1 MKKIIS
7 ALAFVTLLTFS
18 FHASAAPWTAALQAA
33 VNSGNTSQINS
44 IAAAN
49 PGDQGAIA
57 LFLLQQAQAKLPTD
71 VALAAKIF
79 QAASP
84 FVSQI
89 SGTDATTAA
98 NILQDIVNT
107 TKESNFQQA
116 NCQGALTILGAAI
129 NMSSLPNIVA
139 ANPNLHNIT
148 LAAANDSIHS
158 NPQCDTKE
166 LEDQV
171 SLVQQPFAP
180 PTNNGPK
187 VISQSQEDDP
197 RKPPTTG
204 EQGGNNPSN
213 D

>member
-1 MKKIIS
+1 MKKFIS
-7 ALAFVTLLTFS
+7 AFVFVILLTFS
-18 FHASAAPWTAALQAA
+18 FQASAASWTAALQAA
-33 VNSGNTSQINS
+33 INSGNIGQINS

-57 LFLLQQAQAKLPTD
+57 LFLLQQAQAKLPTN
-71 VALAAKIF
+71 ASLAAKIF

-89 SGTDATTAA
+89 TGPDANTAA

-107 TKESNFQQA
+107 AKESNFQQA
-116 NCQGALTILGAAI
+116 NCQGALTVLGAAI

-171 SLVQQPFAP
+171 SLAQQPFAP
-180 PTNNGPK
+180 PTNTGPH
-187 VISQSQEDDP
+187 IITQNQGDP
-197 RKPPTTG
+197 PNPPHTG
-204 EQGGNNPSN
+204 EQGGHNPSN